1 MVKTEKSLKYLISQ
15 HAKKIKGLRAELAD
29 RIAWKKE
36 AEAELRTIKWDV
48 KLSKKAVKKETI
60 PPRGP
65 CMPADPT
72 IGFLGKKK
80 ATKKKV
86 VKKLY
91 RPNPLMI

>member
-15 HAKKIKGLRAELAD
+15 HIKRIKGLRAELAD

-36 AEAELRTIKWDV
+36 AEADLRTIRWDV
-48 KLSKKAVKKETI
+48 KLSKKAVKKTPDFNTAI
-60 PPRGP
+60 P
-65 CMPADPT
+65 T
-72 IGFLGKKK
+72 YGKDGK

-91 RPNPLMI
+91 RPNPLAG